1 MSSNAEE
8 KKMEEYCFMIQPFD
22 GGKFDKRYEDV
33 FKPAIEAAGLIAYRV
48 DNDDLATVPIDA
60 IEEKIKA
67 STICVADITLDNP
80 NVWYEVGFAL
90 ASNKITILICS
101 DERTGDFPFD
111 IRQRKVLQYKT
122 ESKSDF
128 DELRNKLSNR
138 IGKLKNSVS
147 IAQVY
152 SISEKFDD
160 LEGLSYQEVIFL
172 AAVLMV
178 QDTPD
183 EYVSIWNIKEQMKR
197 SGFNEIAY
205 SICARKL
212 LNKKFIEISLLNDY
226 QGNEYNGI
234 SITDKGNEW
243 ILKNENK
250 FSFGCNNASNSFVQ
264 IDDTLPFN

>member
-1 MSSNAEE
+1 MA
-8 KKMEEYCFMIQPFD
+8 EEYCFMIQPFD

-33 FKPAIEAAGLIAYRV
+33 FKPAIEAAGLISYRV
-48 DNDDLATVPIDA
+48 DNDDLVTVPIDT

-67 STICVADITLDNP
+67 STICVADITMDNP

-90 ASNKITILICS
+90 ASNKTTILICS
-101 DERTGDFPFD
+101 DERTDDFPFD
-111 IRQRKVLQYKT
+111 IRQRKILQYKT

-138 IGKLKNSVS
+138 ISKLKNSVS
-147 IAQVY
+147 ITQVS

-178 QDTPD
+178 QDTPN
-183 EYVSIWNIKEQMKR
+183 EYVSVWNIKEQMKR
-197 SGFNEIAY
+197 NGFNEIAY
-205 SICARKL
+205 SICV
-212 LNKKFIEISLLNDY
+212 IEMSLENDY

-234 SITDKGNEW
+234 SITDKGNDW

-250 FSFGCNNASNSFVQ
+250 FSFECKNVSDSFIQ
-264 IDDTLPFN
+264 IDVPFN

>member
-1 MSSNAEE
+1 
-8 KKMEEYCFMIQPFD
+8 MEEYCFMIQPFD

-60 IEEKIKA
+60 IEERIKV

-90 ASNKITILICS
+90 ASNKTTILICS
-101 DERTGDFPFD
+101 DERTGNYPFD
-111 IRQRKVLQYKT
+111 IRQRNVLQYKT

-128 DELRNKLSNR
+128 DELRNKLSRR
-138 IGKLKNSVS
+138 IAKLKNSVS
-147 IAQVY
+147 ITQVS
-152 SISEKFDD
+152 SISEKFDN
-160 LEGLSYQEVIFL
+160 LEGLSYQEVVFL

-178 QDTPD
+178 QDTPN

-197 SGFNEIAY
+197 NGFNQIAY
-205 SICARKL
+205 NICVRKL
-212 LNKKFIEISLLNDY
+212 LNKKFIEMSLLNDY

-234 SITDKGNEW
+234 SITDKGNDW

-250 FSFGCNNASNSFVQ
+250 FSFECKNALDSFIQ
-264 IDDTLPFN
+264 IDDALPFN

>member
-1 MSSNAEE
+1 M
-8 KKMEEYCFMIQPFD
+8 
-22 GGKFDKRYEDV
+22 
-33 FKPAIEAAGLIAYRV
+33 
-48 DNDDLATVPIDA
+48 
-60 IEEKIKA
+60 
-67 STICVADITLDNP
+67 
-80 NVWYEVGFAL
+80 
-90 ASNKITILICS
+90 
-101 DERTGDFPFD
+101 
-111 IRQRKVLQYKT
+111 
-122 ESKSDF
+122 
-128 DELRNKLSNR
+128 SNR

-147 IAQVY
+147 IAQVS

-250 FSFGCNNASNSFVQ
+250 FSFGCNNVSNSFVQ

>member
-1 MSSNAEE
+1 MSRNAEE

-48 DNDDLATVPIDA
+48 DN
-60 IEEKIKA
+60 
-67 STICVADITLDNP
+67 
-80 NVWYEVGFAL
+80 
-90 ASNKITILICS
+90 
-101 DERTGDFPFD
+101 
-111 IRQRKVLQYKT
+111 
-122 ESKSDF
+122 
-128 DELRNKLSNR
+128 
-138 IGKLKNSVS
+138 
-147 IAQVY
+147 
-152 SISEKFDD
+152 DD

-212 LNKKFIEISLLNDY
+212 LYKKFIEISLLNDY

-250 FSFGCNNASNSFVQ
+250 FSFGCNNASNS
-264 IDDTLPFN
+264 LCK